1 MATPEELQEA
11 FDEIKEE
18 LQVLRKNLTLI
29 SDDSDFLDERNS
41 LQEEINSKHEEYL
54 ETIQTAIDSNIDLDT
69 SGQEESLTEI
79 KKSIEGNGTAQKDSS
94 TEQVGLLKR
103 MVQELINPSEDP
115 FAKEKEKEKKSED
128 EKQRGFLKR
137 IAEGVD
143 EINEGLGVEE
153 ISGIGIG
160 GLLALVAGIAA
171 GLVLEIVDSIKD
183 LAKGIKFLFGQIGIR
198 LTNILG
204 KIGIKTFD
212 KIKDGII
219 FIRNFFQRITKFL
232 RNKLPPKLVKQFDD
246 FIDSVKATFGKVGKF
261 FKKLSPFGSKVDE
274 VSDASKKGFK
284 LFDKIRDFFKGFK
297 NIFTKIDDAL
307 APITKFFKQGVKAGR
322 GFGKL
327 LGPVGLLISIVD
339 GVFQSVKGFVD
350 GFKDGG
356 GLVGGLKGAIEG
368 LFNSLVGDVV
378 NMGADLAGFILK
390 KLGAE
395 NIGQA
400 FMDFDFITKLKEW
413 YASLDAKIQEII
425 PKLKEGFD
433 KVKLFIEDVK
443 NFFTETIPSFFQ
455 KLKDKLFEIGNTIL
469 EKIGVFNPLSMIRDG
484 IINLM
489 PNIFGLKGKV
499 AELLGTTVGD
509 TSARIQERQGA
520 IIDFG
525 SEIKR
530 HVLTNVVSVLPDG
543 LGIRKK
549 ASELLGVP
557 YVATGIVT
565 EKPEKKGSII
575 NNIGSIFGLGKEDT
589 QTPIPLEN
597 PLIQTKQ
604 KLIDPSTEKRD
615 LERQPMGSSA
625 AIVNAP
631 TSLVTSNTVSNTT
644 NVSGKTVSID
654 KRFTENY
661 AY

>member
-29 SDDSDFLDERNS
+29 SDDSDFLEERNS

-69 SGQEESLTEI
+69 SGQEESLTKI

-103 MVQELINPSEDP
+103 MVQELINPSADP
-115 FAKEKEKEKKSED
+115 FAKEKEKEQKSED

-232 RNKLPPKLVKQFDD
+232 RNKLPPKLVKKFDD

-327 LGPVGLLISIVD
+327 LGPGGLLISVVD

-356 GLVGGLKGAIEG
+356 GLVGGLKGALEG

-395 NIGQA
+395 NLGQA

-443 NFFTETIPSFFQ
+443 NFFTETIPNFFQ

-565 EKPEKKGSII
+565 EKPEKKGGIL
-575 NNIGSIFGLGKEDT
+575 NKVGSIFGLGKEDT

-597 PLIQTKQ
+597 PLKQTKQ
-604 KLIDPSTEKRD
+604 KLIDPSTEKRE

-631 TSLVTSNTVSNTT
+631 TSLVTSNNVSNTT